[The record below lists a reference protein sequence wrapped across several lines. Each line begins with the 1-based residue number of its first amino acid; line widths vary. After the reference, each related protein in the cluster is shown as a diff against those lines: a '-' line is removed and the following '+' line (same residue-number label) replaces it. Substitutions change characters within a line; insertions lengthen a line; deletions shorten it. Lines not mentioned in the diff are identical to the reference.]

1 MPTTRANERASDC
14 RRAITNAKRLATLP
28 ALVRSLDRLTRE
40 ARLIRYGLR
49 LVRQVKLGKRL
60 HDVTHVHTRT
70 SAVSALTSSTQRQT
84 SSAY

>member
-1 MPTTRANERASDC
+1 MAALGVPPSADRANERASDC

-60 HDVTHVHTRT
+60 HDVTHVYRH
-70 SAVSALTSSTQRQT
+70 VHQALVR
-84 SSAY
+84 

>member
-49 LVRQVKLGKRL
+49 LIRQVKLGKRL
-60 HDVTHVHTRT
+60 HDVTHVHIHVYQPLVR
-70 SAVSALTSSTQRQT
+70 
-84 SSAY
+84 